1 MKKRLVFVFC
11 TLMFLF
17 SLSACGTSKVDRMEN
32 EINDLK
38 SQVKSLTEENNSLQ
52 EKNISFAKEIDRLN
66 GLFKSSDTELISI
79 IFWYDGNLYTVGN
92 CKFYSDEFC
101 SKQVDSTN
109 IRFYNKISYPL
120 ELENGNRVFFSLSN
134 KGIVW
139 SVDEPYF
146 EKVELEE

>member
-17 SLSACGTSKVDRMEN
+17 SLSACGTSKVDRLEN

-66 GLFKSSDTELISI
+66 GCICQVNFDP
-79 IFWYDGNLYTVGN
+79 
-92 CKFYSDEFC
+92 FY
-101 SKQVDSTN
+101 K
-109 IRFYNKISYPL
+109 
-120 ELENGNRVFFSLSN
+120 
-134 KGIVW
+134 
-139 SVDEPYF
+139 
-146 EKVELEE
+146 